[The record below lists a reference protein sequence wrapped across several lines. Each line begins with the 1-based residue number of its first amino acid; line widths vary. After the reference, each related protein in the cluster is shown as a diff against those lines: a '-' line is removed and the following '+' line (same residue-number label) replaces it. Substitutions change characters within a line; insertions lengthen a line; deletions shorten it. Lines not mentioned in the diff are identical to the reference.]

1 MKAFESSRQGKR
13 RKESERSTSK
23 TSETDWKR
31 LDALTDEEID
41 VSDIPEISPEEFAKA
56 TVRKGLKPVEGKRQV
71 TLRLDSDV
79 LAWFKA
85 RGPGYQTRINQLLR
99 AYMKAHENEQE

>member
-1 MKAFESSRQGKR
+1 MKASESSRQGKQR
-13 RKESERSTSK
+13 REDERSTSEI
-23 TSETDWKR
+23 SEADWKR
-31 LDALTDEEID
+31 LDALTDEETD
-41 VSDIPEISPEEFAKA
+41 LSEAPEISPEEFAKA
-56 TVRKGLKPVEGKRQV
+56 TVRKGLKPVRNKRQV

-99 AYMKAHENEQE
+99 AYMEAHENEQR